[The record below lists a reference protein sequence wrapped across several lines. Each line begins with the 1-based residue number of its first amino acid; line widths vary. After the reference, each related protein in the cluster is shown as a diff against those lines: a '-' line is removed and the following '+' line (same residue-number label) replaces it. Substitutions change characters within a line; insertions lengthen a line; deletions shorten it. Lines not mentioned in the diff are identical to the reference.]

1 MELEQFLQLEHSL
14 VGSSAA
20 SEELKF
26 ALNFGYEIYIE
37 KGYTFK
43 KENIFKGLLLTKQ
56 ASP

>member
-1 MELEQFLQLEHSL
+1 LEHSL
-14 VGSSAA
+14 VGSCGA

-43 KENIFKGLLLTKQ
+43 KENIFKGLVLANQ
-56 ASP
+56 PSP